1 MGLCSSFGKDF
12 WPDECCNFTNN
23 IVKLPI
29 SIFRERLDYFAKKN
43 CSIIAFLFH
52 CTGCHDW
59 VRTLAWINNRHG
71 KISMYFLVY
80 FVARIDDESTTL
92 DKEKHLRSFLDPRTR
107 SMYVTEQ
114 RLIVTTILHLWVY
127 AHSQPMP
134 TRASSSHPCNG
145 DRYFTSNKRTRG
157 EIKPTGASC
166 NHLPMVVGYLALCC
180 FE

>member
-92 DKEKHLRSFLDPRTR
+92 DKEKHLRSCIPRSPYKIHVCNRAATDR
-107 SMYVTEQ
+107 HHHSSPMSLCTQ
-114 RLIVTTILHLWVY
+114 PANAHKSLII
-127 AHSQPMP
+127 SPMQW
-134 TRASSSHPCNG
+134 RQV
-145 DRYFTSNKRTRG
+145 F
-157 EIKPTGASC
+157 
-166 NHLPMVVGYLALCC
+166 YLQ
-180 FE
+180 